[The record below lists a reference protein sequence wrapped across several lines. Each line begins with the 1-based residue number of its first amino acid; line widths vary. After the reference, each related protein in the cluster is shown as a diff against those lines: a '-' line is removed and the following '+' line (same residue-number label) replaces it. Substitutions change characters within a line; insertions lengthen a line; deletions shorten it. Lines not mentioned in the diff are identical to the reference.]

1 MPFDAFLK
9 LDGIEGESTDAKHK
23 DEIQV
28 LSFGFGVTRSGGPGS
43 GTGSGAGAGK
53 AQFHDFFFTAN
64 TQKSTPKLLLAA
76 AAGTHL
82 KSAILSVR
90 RAAGAKPEFLKWT
103 LTDVL
108 VSSLQTGGTG
118 AGDAVPVDS
127 VALSFAKLEVEYRP
141 VSPKGALGAPVKAG
155 WDLTKNTKI

>member
-1 MPFDAFLK
+1 MLRAVPFDAFLK

-23 DEIQV
+23 NEIQV

-43 GTGSGAGAGK
+43 GAGGAGGGAGK

-76 AAGTHL
+76 ASGQHL

-90 RAAGAKPEFLKWT
+90 RAGGTKQEFLKWT
-103 LTDVL
+103 LSDVL
-108 VSSLQTGGTG
+108 VSC
-118 AGDAVPVDS
+118 
-127 VALSFAKLEVEYRP
+127 FH
-141 VSPKGALGAPVKAG
+141 
-155 WDLTKNTKI
+155 